1 MQMVLSYADDTN
13 TIIEDT
19 EESRNIVV
27 DCFEMFRPLT
37 GLALNKDKSEIVPLT
52 STPTR
57 VSQLIN
63 KIGSN
68 GIKDMS
74 RQLGSLA
81 TIETQTKKT
90 RRMQ

>member
-19 EESRNIVV
+19 EESFNIVV
-27 DCFEMFRPLT
+27 ECFEMLRPLT